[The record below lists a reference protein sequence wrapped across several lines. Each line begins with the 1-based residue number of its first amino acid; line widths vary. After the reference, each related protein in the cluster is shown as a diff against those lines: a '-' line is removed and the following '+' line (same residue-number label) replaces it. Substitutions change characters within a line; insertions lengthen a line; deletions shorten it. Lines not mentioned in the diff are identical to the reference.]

1 MAFRGEATRLIVS
14 LQTAVPPPKNKGKG
28 KGSTSLVPS
37 IADGEDLSE
46 KAIVSELELEYDE
59 NASIDES
66 DASGSEF
73 QVSEDDFENAE
84 EEEFIVKS
92 RKTPRKQSIL
102 ITDEDFFNNDSDEE
116 VMLDAAI
123 HESLQT
129 ARLDNASRNGVSSS
143 SRASVSSNPAAV
155 LRAAA
160 AERRLARANQVIDV
174 DDFQVIDVDELS
186 TLTESDAQ
194 SSSDEEALSKAK
206 GKGKSKT
213 PKKSATVY
221 DTISIKFMSIT
232 QRRKLNREQR
242 KLAAASR
249 RENRKE
255 ELAMIKQLGR
265 PLTHVRLKISAN
277 NVSSGLIY
285 TGRKIDDRASQATRR
300 TQKCLGR
307 SRKEHTNCRTP
318 NGRTAGES
326 KRHSTSVSARE
337 FALDEAAGAR
347 SLAWWNVGGMSVLYL
362 KFIILI
368 LGASLCCSSGRDG
381 VSSLYCT
388 AS

>member
-1 MAFRGEATRLIVS
+1 LAFRGEATRLIVS
-14 LQTAVPPPKNKGKG
+14 LQTAVPPPKNKGKD

-46 KAIVSELELEYDE
+46 EAIVSELELEYDE

-84 EEEFIVKS
+84 EEEEFIVKS

-116 VMLDAAI
+116 IMLDAAI

-194 SSSDEEALSKAK
+194 SSSDEEALSKVK
-206 GKGKSKT
+206 GKGKSKA

-221 DTISIKFMSIT
+221 DTTSTKFMSIT

-285 TGRKIDDRASQATRR
+285 TGRKIDNRASQTTRR
-300 TQKCLGR
+300 T
-307 SRKEHTNCRTP
+307 
-318 NGRTAGES
+318 
-326 KRHSTSVSARE
+326 
-337 FALDEAAGAR
+337 
-347 SLAWWNVGGMSVLYL
+347 
-362 KFIILI
+362 
-368 LGASLCCSSGRDG
+368 
-381 VSSLYCT
+381 
-388 AS
+388 